1 VAAELTRRGARDV
14 GLTRHGRRTEI
25 RATSPDGS
33 ALEIRVKTRRVGTWQ
48 PKLGEAEPHPDDEQS
63 HRFWIFVDL
72 TKRSSRPTYYV
83 VPEPWIQSDIRETH
97 REYIARYGGQRART
111 PDSDHH
117 SIDEGRIQEWE
128 ERWEIL
134 GL

>member
-1 VAAELTRRGARDV
+1 
-14 GLTRHGRRTEI
+14 
-25 RATSPDGS
+25 
-33 ALEIRVKTRRVGTWQ
+33 VGTWQ
-48 PKLGEAEPHPDDEQS
+48 PKLGEAEPHPDDDQS

-83 VPEPWIQSDIRETH
+83 VPEPWIQADIRETH
-97 REYIARYGGQRART
+97 REYIARHGGQRART

-117 SIDEGRIQEWE
+117 SVDEGRIHEWE

-134 GL
+134 GLSSRFCSLARKATWQITLNRATPTRASCAERHPAR

>member
-14 GLTRHGRRTEI
+14 GSTKHGRRTEV
-25 RATSPDGS
+25 RATGPDGRI
-33 ALEIRVKTRRVGTWQ
+33 LEIRVKTGRVGTWQ
-48 PKLGEAEPHPDDEQS
+48 PKLGEAEPHPDDDQS

-72 TKRSSRPTYYV
+72 TKRRSRPTYYV

-97 REYIARYGGQRART
+97 REYIARHGGQRART
-111 PDSDHH
+111 PGSDHH
-117 SIDEGRIQEWE
+117 SVDEGRIHEWE